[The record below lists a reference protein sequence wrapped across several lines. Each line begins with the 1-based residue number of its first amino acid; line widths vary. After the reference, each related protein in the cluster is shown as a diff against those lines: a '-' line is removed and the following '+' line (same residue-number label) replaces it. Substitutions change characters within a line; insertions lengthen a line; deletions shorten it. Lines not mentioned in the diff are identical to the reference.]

1 MSLLAQLKNNAITI
15 AILIAGLAVASTVY
29 DHFFSDRAA
38 LIKVLEKQIKEEE
51 NRVTQLQTQ
60 LAQLTEEEQ
69 KRLEEIAALKTK
81 LGEMNQLIQKGEV
94 KIDELKGQIIS
105 FDEALDT
112 IEGHTRDAVA
122 RGRGLLPPADSSA
135 RE

>member
-15 AILIAGLAVASTVY
+15 AILIAGLAIASTVY
-29 DHFFSDRAA
+29 EHFFSDRAA

-51 NRVTQLQTQ
+51 NRVAQLQTQ

-81 LGEMNQLIQKGEV
+81 LGEMSQLIQQGEV
-94 KIDELKGQIIS
+94 KIDELKDKIID

-112 IEGHTRDAVA
+112 IEEHTRGAVS

-135 RE
+135 GN